1 MYQRIRVDEF
11 HSAGSAINNGFIEA
25 KRLRR
30 RIDEHWAY
38 ALAAAEHA
46 IAQCFVKPC
55 GMEIRCWQTC
65 AQLLLGARLPGPQLL
80 GELRVPRNVCGIS
93 HELRSGFFVRFER
106 GRLEFIARS
115 TAGFAQ
121 KNFDLL
127 FSLRQRGLTDAS
139 ELYAPLELF
148 QGVVKR

>member
-1 MYQRIRVDEF
+1 MADVISALLLQEPEPLLQVPLELQRIV
-11 HSAGSAINNGFIEA
+11 
-25 KRLRR
+25 LT
-30 RIDEHWAY
+30 
-38 ALAAAEHA
+38 ALSKDRT
-46 IAQCFVKPC
+46 Q
-55 GMEIRCWQTC
+55 RYQTC

-106 GRLEFIARS
+106 RRLEFIARS

-127 FSLRQRGLTDAS
+127 FSLRQRGLSRRAAS
-139 ELYAPLELF
+139 SAKYVRTPSAPARLKASRLSIITAS
-148 QGVVKR
+148 